1 MNSLQMPFELRLS
14 PKNAGNKIGSH
25 SAMQCTDHITHYR
38 LDAELFD
45 YFDEGTGATKD
56 FDRRLRDYVLSLCD
70 AKPGYRVLD
79 IGSGSGWVARRLLA
93 KGAKVVSV
101 DLSLK
106 NLREIK
112 PALDQPSGDSVLA
125 DAYHLPFRESLFD
138 VVVISEV
145 LEHLNLPAVGVQEF
159 VRILAPKGKVV
170 ATTPYR
176 EKIQYYLC
184 IHCNKKTPANAHL
197 HSFDEYSL
205 GSLFRFQSLGTVYL
219 RRFGNKFLLFARVY
233 YLLRFLPF
241 GIWRILDRI
250 ANLIIPKP
258 LHIAAVAERD

>member
-1 MNSLQMPFELRLS
+1 
-14 PKNAGNKIGSH
+14 
-25 SAMQCTDHITHYR
+25 MQCTDHIAHYQ

-45 YFDEGTGATKD
+45 YFDEGTGATRD
-56 FDRRLRDYVLSLCD
+56 FDRRLRDYVLSLFD
-70 AKPGYRVLD
+70 VKPGYRVLD

-112 PALDQPSGDSVLA
+112 SALGQPGGDSILA
-125 DAYHLPFRESLFD
+125 DAYRLPFRDGLFD

-145 LEHLNLPAVGVQEF
+145 LEHLDSPEVGIQEF
-159 VRILAPKGKVV
+159 ERILTPKGKVV

-197 HSFDEYSL
+197 HSFDEHSL
-205 GSLFRFQSLGTVYL
+205 GSLFRSQNLGGVYL

-241 GIWRILDRI
+241 GIWRSLDRI
-250 ANLIIPKP
+250 ANLIIPRP

>member
-1 MNSLQMPFELRLS
+1 
-14 PKNAGNKIGSH
+14 
-25 SAMQCTDHITHYR
+25 MQCTNHIAHYR

-45 YFDEGTGATKD
+45 YFDEGTGATRD

-70 AKPGYRVLD
+70 VKPGYRVLD

-101 DLSLK
+101 DLSLR

-112 PALDQPSGDSVLA
+112 SALGQPSADSVLA
-125 DAYHLPFRESLFD
+125 DAYHLPFRERLFD

-145 LEHLNLPAVGVQEF
+145 LEHLNSPAAGIREF
-159 VRILAPKGKVV
+159 ERILAPRGKVV

-197 HSFDEYSL
+197 HSFDERLL
-205 GSLFRFQSLGTVYL
+205 GSLFRSQSLGRVHL
-219 RRFGNKFLLFARVY
+219 RRFGNKCLLFARVY

-241 GIWRILDRI
+241 GIWRSLDRI